1 MGYFCPKIR
10 NSKETDSYLKKI
22 KHVEKWKSE
31 MIFGGKIQRK
41 IMNIGEI

>member
-10 NSKETDSYLKKI
+10 NSKETDSDLKKI

-41 IMNIGEI
+41 SMILCEN